1 MRLLGWGLRNLRR
14 NRRRTLFTLLSLGFS
29 LFLFCALIAVLR
41 TLDATIEA
49 RARMPVVSVMHK
61 SGFSHLLPE
70 SHAARIRRVP
80 GVKSVIAMLYYGG
93 TYGEAKSPQD
103 TFPSFGTDAVDEMRT
118 MWGKDLELNDADWK
132 AFLGD
137 RRAALAGPQLMRK
150 YGWERGRHISLRGTL
165 WPVDLDF
172 TVVGEIA
179 VGSDQSSFML
189 HRDYLDQALGPMG
202 RVSWYFVQVDDVR
215 NLPDIAHRIEAEL
228 ADTADPVRAMGQKEF
243 LVAFLS
249 MLGDVRGLIGGI
261 ALLVLVASFFVTAN
275 AVALSARE
283 RTTEMAV
290 LRALGFSRGDIMTGM
305 IAEAV
310 TLAALGGLIGGGAAF
325 VLLGWRSFAVGF
337 GPLSG
342 FRVDTATVATG
353 FALSAGVGL
362 LATTIPAI
370 RAARMRVVDALRAR
384 E

>member
-1 MRLLGWGLRNLRR
+1 M
-14 NRRRTLFTLLSLGFS
+14 LSLGFS
-29 LFLFCALIAVLR
+29 LFLFCALMSVLR

-61 SGFSHLLPE
+61 SGFTHLLPQ

-80 GVKSVIAMLYYGG
+80 GVKAVIAMLYYGG
-93 TYGEAKSPQD
+93 TYGETKGPQD
-103 TFPSFGTDAVDEMRT
+103 TFPSFGADTADEMRT
-118 MWGKDLELNDADWK
+118 MWGKDLELTDDDWA
-132 AFLGD
+132 AFRRD
-137 RRAALAGPQLMRK
+137 RTAALAGPQLMRK
-150 YGWERGRHISLRGTL
+150 YGWERGRHITLRGTV

-172 TVVGEIA
+172 TIVGEIA
-179 VGSDQSSFML
+179 VGSDQSTFML
-189 HRDYLDQALGPMG
+189 HRDYLDEALKGKTPAAG
-202 RVSWYFVQVDDVR
+202 LVSWFFVQVEDVR

-228 ADTADPVRAMGQKEF
+228 GDTADPVRAMGQKEF

-261 ALLVLVASFFVTAN
+261 ALLVLIASFFVTAN

-290 LRALGFSRGDIMTGM
+290 LRALGFSRGDVMGGM

-310 TLAALGGLIGGGAAF
+310 ALSALGGLLGGGAALA
-325 VLLGWRSFAVGF
+325 LLGWRSFGVGF

-342 FRVDTATVATG
+342 FRVDVATVLAG

-362 LATTIPAI
+362 LATTIPAV